1 VAAVADRLYRSP
13 DDRMLTGVA
22 GGVAEA
28 LDADPSIVRIVWVL
42 LAFLTGGIA
51 VVVYIVMAI
60 VVPERPP
67 GVAVGGYR
75 AWGPAGDPAAATR
88 DPSATGTGPAIPGDP
103 AAPGTPAAELVPEGS
118 WRAPDGSTVP
128 LAQGPRTGRPP
139 RDPADRAR
147 LGFVLGLV
155 LIGLGAIF
163 LVQRLLPEIDFS
175 LWWPLLAIAAGVV
188 LLVVA
193 LAPPRRQG

>member
-1 VAAVADRLYRSP
+1 VVAVADRLYRSP

-22 GGVAEA
+22 GGVAES
-28 LDADPSIVRIVWVL
+28 LDVDPSIIRIVWVL

-60 VVPERPP
+60 VVPERPA
-67 GVAVGGYR
+67 GVPVGGDQPP
-75 AWGPAGDPAAATR
+75 GAGDPVASE
-88 DPSATGTGPAIPGDP
+88 PVPA
-103 AAPGTPAAELVPEGS
+103 GS

-128 LAQGPRTGRPP
+128 LAAAAPRAGRPA

-147 LGFVLGLV
+147 LGFVLGVV
-155 LIGLGAIF
+155 LIGLGALF
-163 LVQRLLPEIDFS
+163 LVQRLLPSIDFS

-193 LAPPRRQG
+193 LAPPRRRG

>member
-1 VAAVADRLYRSP
+1 MADRLYRSP

-28 LDADPSIVRIVWVL
+28 LDVDPSIIRIVWVL

-51 VVVYIVMAI
+51 LVVYIVMAI

-67 GVAVGGYR
+67 GVPVGGSR
-75 AWGPAGDPAAATR
+75 PGVDPTAGA
-88 DPSATGTGPAIPGDP
+88 
-103 AAPGTPAAELVPEGS
+103 GTPVAPLSSEPVPEGA

-128 LAQGPRTGRPP
+128 HAEAQAGAGRRP

-163 LVQRLLPEIDFS
+163 LVQRLLPDIDLS

-193 LAPPRRQG
+193 LAPPRRR

>member
-1 VAAVADRLYRSP
+1 MADRLYRSP

-28 LDADPSIVRIVWVL
+28 LDVDPSIIRIVWVL
-42 LAFLTGGIA
+42 LAYLTGGIA
-51 VVVYIVMAI
+51 LVVYIVMAI

-67 GVAVGGYR
+67 GVPVARYQ
-75 AWGPAGDPAAATR
+75 APA
-88 DPSATGTGPAIPGDP
+88 PGDP
-103 AAPGTPAAELVPEGS
+103 VPSEPVPEGS

-128 LAQGPRTGRPP
+128 LAAAPQTGRPP

-147 LGFVLGLV
+147 LGFLLGIV
-155 LIGLGAIF
+155 LIGLGALF

-193 LAPPRRQG
+193 LAPPRRPG

>member
-1 VAAVADRLYRSP
+1 MADRLYRSP
-13 DDRMLTGVA
+13 DDRMLAGVA

-28 LDADPSIVRIVWVL
+28 LDADPSIIRIVWVL

-60 VVPERPP
+60 VVPERPL
-67 GVAVGGYR
+67 GVPVGGYR
-75 AWGPAGDPAAATR
+75 APGSGGDPAAAG
-88 DPSATGTGPAIPGDP
+88 PGPAS
-103 AAPGTPAAELVPEGS
+103 APGEPVATEPVPEGS

-128 LAQGPRTGRPP
+128 LATAAPRAGRPP

-155 LIGLGAIF
+155 LIGLGALF
-163 LVQRLLPEIDFS
+163 LVQRLLPSIDFS

-193 LAPPRRQG
+193 LTPPRRRG

>member
-28 LDADPSIVRIVWVL
+28 LDADPSIIRIVWVL

-67 GVAVGGYR
+67 GVPVGGER
-75 AWGPAGDPAAATR
+75 SWGPPAVPTTPGDAAA
-88 DPSATGTGPAIPGDP
+88 PGDP
-103 AAPGTPAAELVPEGS
+103 ATAEPVPEGG

-128 LAQGPRTGRPP
+128 YAAAAPRTGRRR

-155 LIGLGAIF
+155 LIVLGALF
-163 LVQRLLPEIDFS
+163 LVQRLLPAIDFS
-175 LWWPLLAIAAGVV
+175 LWWPLVAIAAGVV
-188 LLVVA
+188 LLIAA
-193 LAPPRRQG
+193 LAPPRRPG

>member
-1 VAAVADRLYRSP
+1 
-13 DDRMLTGVA
+13 MLAGVA

-28 LDADPSIVRIVWVL
+28 LDADPSIIRIVWVL

-51 VVVYIVMAI
+51 FVVYIVMAI

-67 GVAVGGYR
+67 GVPVGGSGQPQPW
-75 AWGPAGDPAAATR
+75 APASDPTA
-88 DPSATGTGPAIPGDP
+88 SAGNA
-103 AAPGTPAAELVPEGS
+103 AAPGGPIASEPVPEGS

-128 LAQGPRTGRPP
+128 LAAAAPRAGRAP

-155 LIGLGAIF
+155 LIGLGALF
-163 LVQRLLPEIDFS
+163 LVQRFLPAIDFS
-175 LWWPLLAIAAGVV
+175 LWWPILAIAAGIV
-188 LLVVA
+188 LLVLA
-193 LAPPRRQG
+193 LAPPRRPQ

>member
-1 VAAVADRLYRSP
+1 
-13 DDRMLTGVA
+13 MLTGVA
-22 GGVAEA
+22 GGVAES
-28 LDADPSIVRIVWVL
+28 LDADPSIIRIVWVL

-67 GVAVGGYR
+67 GVPVGSGR
-75 AWGPAGDPAAATR
+75 PWTPGGDPAA
-88 DPSATGTGPAIPGDP
+88 TGAAPGVPGDP
-103 AAPGTPAAELVPEGS
+103 AASEPVPEGS

-128 LAQGPRTGRPP
+128 LAAAAPRTGGSP
-139 RDPADRAR
+139 RDPAERAR

-155 LIGLGAIF
+155 LIGLGALF
-163 LVQRLLPEIDFS
+163 FVQRLLPSIDFS

-193 LAPPRRQG
+193 LAPPRRPG